1 MKVKVTIRVFCI
13 LLFFIFITL
22 GSSVYLRAQVDD
34 KEKAEKEAAKQKELE
49 KKTLNL
55 LDEVIGAAWGLK
67 LPANRSYVLATA
79 ADLLWPHDEK
89 RARNLFWEALN
100 SLNLPAYQTLDETN
114 AKESNNPAKPARTNG
129 PTREPLQD
137 VNQYYATVETR
148 REFLRQ
154 VARHDPQLALDM
166 MRSTRQPPPPQTTGA
181 FRAADDSDLEEEIAF
196 AAAAND
202 PKRTLQI
209 AHESMAKGLTFQ
221 ILNLLNQVMQKDQDT
236 GAQLAG
242 EIIAKL
248 KTENFSTSTYAPYIA
263 IQLLQLSRTGGAI
276 FRASVSPNSSF
287 KRLKLDDDQKRDL
300 VDMLTDAA
308 FNLTKPQNLL
318 QNIRFLM
325 PEIEQYAPDRAAKL
339 KVQLTE
345 FNRTLPQPQRDWN
358 DFNAMFENA
367 TPEELIKAAN
377 RVADDQRAALFYRA
391 AAKAVARGESD
402 RYRELITSQVESED
416 QRKIALDSLAYEQ
429 MYYDISQGKADDLEK
444 LLPLI
449 RAREQRAIAMSQLA
463 MLLDKKDQHDEAV
476 KLLDDARAMVKVD
489 LANETQSN
497 ALLAVMLGYALVD
510 PPKAFVMIEPIIDR
524 ANDDI
529 SKLLLVDKIVKSGAV
544 KNGEIVMQQPQI
556 PLESS
561 MLRYSPGVVALGKA
575 DFDRTKGLADRFQR
589 NELRIVARLLLAQA
603 LLRNNEQVAK
613 NSGQQ

>member
-1 MKVKVTIRVFCI
+1 
-13 LLFFIFITL
+13 
-22 GSSVYLRAQVDD
+22 
-34 KEKAEKEAAKQKELE
+34 
-49 KKTLNL
+49 
-55 LDEVIGAAWGLK
+55 
-67 LPANRSYVLATA
+67 
-79 ADLLWPHDEK
+79 
-89 RARNLFWEALN
+89 
-100 SLNLPAYQTLDETN
+100 
-114 AKESNNPAKPARTNG
+114 
-129 PTREPLQD
+129 
-137 VNQYYATVETR
+137 
-148 REFLRQ
+148 
-154 VARHDPQLALDM
+154 
-166 MRSTRQPPPPQTTGA
+166 
-181 FRAADDSDLEEEIAF
+181 
-196 AAAAND
+196 
-202 PKRTLQI
+202 
-209 AHESMAKGLTFQ
+209 
-221 ILNLLNQVMQKDQDT
+221 
-236 GAQLAG
+236 
-242 EIIAKL
+242 
-248 KTENFSTSTYAPYIA
+248 
-263 IQLLQLSRTGGAI
+263 
-276 FRASVSPNSSF
+276 
-287 KRLKLDDDQKRDL
+287 
-300 VDMLTDAA
+300 
-308 FNLTKPQNLL
+308 
-318 QNIRFLM
+318 M

-377 RVADDQRAALFYRA
+377 RVADDQRAALFFRA

>member
-1 MKVKVTIRVFCI
+1 MNVKVTVRAVCL

-22 GSSVYLRAQVDD
+22 ESSVCLRAQIDD
-34 KEKAEKEAAKQKELE
+34 KEKAEAAKQKELE

-100 SLNLPAYQTLDETN
+100 NLNLPALQALDETN
-114 AKESNNPAKPARTNG
+114 AKEPNNSAKPARTNG
-129 PTREPLQD
+129 PTREQA
-137 VNQYYATVETR
+137 NQYYATVETR

-154 VARHDPQLALDM
+154 VAQHDPQLALDM
-166 MRSTRQPPPPQTTGA
+166 MRSTRQPPPPQTPGA
-181 FRAADDSDLEEEIAF
+181 FQAADDSDLEQEIAF

-202 PKRTLQI
+202 SKRALQI

-248 KTENFSTSTYAPYIA
+248 KTENFSTSTFAPYIA
-263 IQLLQLSRTGGAI
+263 IQLLQSARTDGAVLT
-276 FRASVSPNSSF
+276 ASFSLNSSF
-287 KRLKLDDDQKRDL
+287 KRLKLDDDEKQDL
-300 VDMLTDAA
+300 VGMLTNAA
-308 FNLTKPQNLL
+308 LNATKPPNILL
-318 QNIRFLM
+318 QDIRFVM

-339 KVQLTE
+339 KLQLTE
-345 FNRTLPQPQRDWN
+345 LNRTLPQPERDWN
-358 DFNAMFENA
+358 NFNAMFESA

-377 RVADDQRAALFYRA
+377 KVADDQRPALFHRA

-402 RYRELITSQVESED
+402 RYRELITSQLENED
-416 QRKIALDSLAYEQ
+416 ERKVALDSLANEQ
-429 MYYDISQGKADDLEK
+429 MYYDISQGNADDLEK

-449 RAREQRAIAMSQLA
+449 RAGEQRAIAMSQLA
-463 MLLDKKDQHDEAV
+463 MVLEKKDQHDEAV

-497 ALLAVMLGYALVD
+497 ALLAVMLSYALVD

-529 SKLLLVDKIVKSGAV
+529 SKLLLVDKIVKSGAI
-544 KNGEIVMQQPQI
+544 KNGEIIMQQPQI
-556 PLESS
+556 PLTSS
-561 MLRYSPGVVALGKA
+561 MLRYSPGVVALGRA

-589 NELRIVARLLLAQA
+589 NELRIVARLLLAQSI
-603 LLRNNEQVAK
+603 LRHLEQTHSPNN
-613 NSGQQ
+613 

>member
-1 MKVKVTIRVFCI
+1 MNVKVTIRAVCL

-22 GSSVYLRAQVDD
+22 ESSVCLRAQIDD
-34 KEKAEKEAAKQKELE
+34 KEKAEAAKQKELE

-100 SLNLPAYQTLDETN
+100 NLNLPALQALDETN
-114 AKESNNPAKPARTNG
+114 AKEPNNSAKPARTNG
-129 PTREPLQD
+129 PTREQA
-137 VNQYYATVETR
+137 NQYYATVETR

-154 VARHDPQLALDM
+154 VAQHDPQLALDM
-166 MRSTRQPPPPQTTGA
+166 MRSTRQPPPPQTPGA
-181 FRAADDSDLEEEIAF
+181 FQAADDSDLEQEIAF

-202 PKRTLQI
+202 SKRALQI

-248 KTENFSTSTYAPYIA
+248 KTENFSTSTFAPYIA
-263 IQLLQLSRTGGAI
+263 IQLLQSARTDGAVLT
-276 FRASVSPNSSF
+276 ASFSLNSSF
-287 KRLKLDDDQKRDL
+287 KRLKLDDDEKQDL
-300 VDMLTDAA
+300 VGMLTNAA
-308 FNLTKPQNLL
+308 LNATKPPNILL
-318 QNIRFLM
+318 QDIRFVM

-339 KVQLTE
+339 KLQLTE
-345 FNRTLPQPQRDWN
+345 LNRTLPQPERDWN
-358 DFNAMFENA
+358 NFNAMFESA

-377 RVADDQRAALFYRA
+377 KVADDQRPALFHRA

-402 RYRELITSQVESED
+402 RYRELITSQLENED
-416 QRKIALDSLAYEQ
+416 ERKVALDSLANEQ
-429 MYYDISQGKADDLEK
+429 MYYDISQGNADDLEK

-449 RAREQRAIAMSQLA
+449 RAGEQRAIAMSQLA
-463 MLLDKKDQHDEAV
+463 MVLEKKDQHDEAV

-497 ALLAVMLGYALVD
+497 ALLAVMLSYALVD

-529 SKLLLVDKIVKSGAV
+529 SKLLLVDKIVKSGAI
-544 KNGEIVMQQPQI
+544 KNGEIIMQQPQI
-556 PLESS
+556 PLTSS
-561 MLRYSPGVVALGKA
+561 MLRYSPGVVALGRA

-589 NELRIVARLLLAQA
+589 NELRIVARLLLAQSI
-603 LLRNNEQVAK
+603 LRHLEQTHSPNN
-613 NSGQQ
+613 